1 MSQTT
6 KKFTFKTIA
15 EAEKHF
21 GGLANTLEALGTY
34 ATSLAARTAYNADK
48 NELLKVAKQLL
59 KDGKI
64 TMPGKGA

>member
-1 MSQTT
+1 MAQ
-6 KKFTFKTIA
+6 KQITFKTVA

-21 GGLANTLEALGTY
+21 GGTANMLEKLGAF
-34 ATSLAARTAYNADK
+34 ATNLAARTVYNAEK

-64 TMPGKGA
+64 TMPAKA